1 MPRSGDLASR
11 TALVSMTRSPTPA
24 PWRRPLMTSLDVRP
38 TRRLGDSM
46 RSRLSFAARF
56 DVAARLPRSALEE
69 SHEELDAVAARLL
82 LDPPSSSSLN
92 ARTVIVPARTC
103 GGGGNRV
110 GRTVRSVR
118 ARRTGPG
125 SFRSAVNGR
134 GDPDRGV
141 GARGAPP
148 SSPRFQIRPTP
159 GGQIAPGVTNGRA
172 RVNAAGR
179 WKMPAK
185 TCVAPLTIRVPVPS
199 TRPAARYASMRAAR
213 RGATA
218 KQSAGGRRNW
228 GTAGL
233 FCWNT
238 HLGGAIDRAGS
249 GCRRGAQGGREVDA
263 HAGKG
268 HSSEKIGVFC
278 PEDLTL
284 RPARIEK

>member
-1 MPRSGDLASR
+1 
-11 TALVSMTRSPTPA
+11 
-24 PWRRPLMTSLDVRP
+24 
-38 TRRLGDSM
+38 M
-46 RSRLSFAARF
+46 RAR
-56 DVAARLPRSALEE
+56 
-69 SHEELDAVAARLL
+69 
-82 LDPPSSSSLN
+82 SSS
-92 ARTVIVPARTC
+92 RRGPA
-103 GGGGNRV
+103 GAGEIEW
-110 GRTVRSVR
+110 
-118 ARRTGPG
+118 
-125 SFRSAVNGR
+125 NGR
-134 GDPDRGV
+134 SDRFARGARGQVRFGARWTVEAIPIGGV

-159 GGQIAPGVTNGRA
+159 GGQIAPSVTNGRA

-179 WKMPAK
+179 WKMPTK
-185 TCVAPLTIRVPVPS
+185 TRLAPLAIRVPVPS

-218 KQSAGGRRNW
+218 KQSAGGRNW
-228 GTAGL
+228 ETAGL

-249 GCRRGAQGGREVDA
+249 GCRRGAQGGREIDA

-268 HSSEKIGVFC
+268 HSSEKSGFFC